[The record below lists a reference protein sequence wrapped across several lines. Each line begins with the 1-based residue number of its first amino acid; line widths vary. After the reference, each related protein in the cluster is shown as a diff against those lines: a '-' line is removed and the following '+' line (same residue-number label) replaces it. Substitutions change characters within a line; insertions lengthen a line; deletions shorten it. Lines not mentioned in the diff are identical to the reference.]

1 MTDHYAID
9 PARSEVRVRTRAK
22 GMLAALA
29 HDLEIRAEGIHGHA
43 TADGPAW
50 AVELTVPVGKMR
62 VAGTLHGDRLDA
74 AALSGGDRAEI
85 ERKLR
90 EDVLATPDVIARA
103 TGETRDRGEV
113 VIALRGT
120 ARAPVRQRVEAKP
133 GGAPGGGEP
142 EAELVVTGSCE
153 LSLKALGV
161 REVKGPLGAFKIADA
176 VELFYT
182 ITVKRA

>member
-62 VAGTLHGDRLDA
+62 VAGT
-74 AALSGGDRAEI
+74 LSGGDRAEI